1 MPARSISCSA
11 WPAATNIFFG
21 VQPRFGQVPPRS
33 LASITATDIPA
44 RRTGPVT
51 PIPALPPPRIT
62 TSNCSAVIELA
73 SFFRAIGTKV
83 PPCGLTRELRAPLP
97 CGDGRGD
104 RLNDLGR
111 HFELGF
117 AIPDVVAARDPF
129 EIGPDRPDVAIVV
142 LRQEQTDRPVE
153 PGIRVR
159 GDEPRAERGISE
171 DEQGRGTKLDAGIGR
186 ELRLIDFHEE
196 LDALAR

>member
-33 LASITATDIPA
+33 LASIIATDIPA

-73 SFFRAIGTKV
+73 SVFRRSARKSR
-83 PPCGLTRELRAPLP
+83 LEDFTRELRAPLP

-104 RLNDLGR
+104 RLDDLRR

-129 EIGPDRPDVAIVV
+129 EIGPHRPD
-142 LRQEQTDRPVE
+142 
-153 PGIRVR
+153 
-159 GDEPRAERGISE
+159 
-171 DEQGRGTKLDAGIGR
+171 
-186 ELRLIDFHEE
+186 
-196 LDALAR
+196 